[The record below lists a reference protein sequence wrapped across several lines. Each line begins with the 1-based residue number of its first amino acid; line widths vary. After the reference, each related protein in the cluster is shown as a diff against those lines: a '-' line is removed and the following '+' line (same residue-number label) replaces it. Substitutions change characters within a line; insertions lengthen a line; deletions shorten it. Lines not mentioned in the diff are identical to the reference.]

1 MTFTET
7 FAATF
12 ASTAQVVLR
21 LGLDAAALATLPD
34 DALLAAHTVLTEHR
48 RSTEL
53 YTAWLS
59 AEIARRSSRDAG
71 CSGLAQRQGFGS
83 ATGCRLAGRA

>member
-7 FAATF
+7 FAF
-12 ASTAQVVLR
+12 TAEAVLR
-21 LGLDAAALATLPD
+21 LGPDAAALATLPD

-59 AEIARRSSRDAG
+59 AEIARHSSRDAG
-71 CSGLAQRQGFGS
+71 YSGLAQRQGFGS
-83 ATGCRLAGRA
+83 GTGCRLAGRV